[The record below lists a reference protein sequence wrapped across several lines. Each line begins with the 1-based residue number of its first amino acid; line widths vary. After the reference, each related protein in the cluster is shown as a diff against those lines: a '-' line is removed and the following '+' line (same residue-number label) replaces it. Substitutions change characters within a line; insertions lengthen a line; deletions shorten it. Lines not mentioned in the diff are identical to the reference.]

1 MHKKGDC
8 MGKRVVKAVKEGL
21 SVLVLWVVVAI
32 IFNFF
37 KMDFG
42 YNRFWTYL
50 GNFEII
56 NFFNGKALNGLIVLS
71 FLLGLIVFVLSLSLS
86 DKKIKK

>member
-1 MHKKGDC
+1 
-8 MGKRVVKAVKEGL
+8 MGKRVVKAAQEGL
-21 SVLVLWVVVAI
+21 SVLVLCVVVAI
-32 IFNFF
+32 ILNFS

-56 NFFNGKALNGLIVLS
+56 NFFDEKELNGLIVLG

-86 DKKIKK
+86 NKK

>member
-8 MGKRVVKAVKEGL
+8 VGKSVVKAAKEGL
-21 SVLVLWVVVAI
+21 SVLVLWVLVAI
-32 IFNFF
+32 ILKFL

-56 NFFNGKALNGLIVLS
+56 NFFDDKALNGLIVLS

-86 DKKIKK
+86 NKK

>member
-1 MHKKGDC
+1 
-8 MGKRVVKAVKEGL
+8 MGKRFVKAVQEGL
-21 SVLVLWVVVAI
+21 SVLVLWVVVVI
-32 IFNFF
+32 ILNFL

-56 NFFNGKALNGLIVLS
+56 NFFDEKALNGLIVLS
-71 FLLGLIVFVLSLSLS
+71 FLLCLIVFVLSLSLS
-86 DKKIKK
+86 NKK

>member
-1 MHKKGDC
+1 
-8 MGKRVVKAVKEGL
+8 MGKRVVKAAKEGL

-32 IFNFF
+32 ILNFF

-50 GNFEII
+50 GNFGII
-56 NFFNGKALNGLIVLS
+56 NFFDDKALNGLIVLS